1 MEQELT
7 LTLIEPRLVTPQDVI
22 DFKEAVPE
30 KNYIPLVVLSEVAIF
45 GFETKTYL
53 AVDLEL
59 HPGGKTELYYITI
72 GRRVVH
78 PAAKWALISKS
89 KFILDEF
96 IKDLDF
102 DYKEIHVR
110 PLGENEPVEFY
121 KKYPKKMGIEKTP
134 LSTMLIGREIGGK
147 EFYIVKV
154 TIMDSHMTTYYELLK
169 Y

>member
-1 MEQELT
+1 MEQELQ
-7 LTLIEPRLVTPQDVI
+7 LMDPRVVTPQDVK

-30 KNYIPLVVLSEVAIF
+30 KNYIPLVVLSEASIF

-53 AVDLEL
+53 AVDIEL
-59 HPGGKTELYYITI
+59 HPGGETSLYAITI

-78 PAAKWALISKS
+78 PEAKWSLVNKS
-89 KFILDEF
+89 KIILDDL

-110 PLGENEPVEFY
+110 PLGENDTEDFY
-121 KKYPKKMGIEKTP
+121 KKYPVVIGVKKTP
-134 LSTMLIGREIGGK
+134 LSMMLIGRQIGGK

-154 TIMDSHMTTYYELLK
+154 TIMDSHMTSYYELLP